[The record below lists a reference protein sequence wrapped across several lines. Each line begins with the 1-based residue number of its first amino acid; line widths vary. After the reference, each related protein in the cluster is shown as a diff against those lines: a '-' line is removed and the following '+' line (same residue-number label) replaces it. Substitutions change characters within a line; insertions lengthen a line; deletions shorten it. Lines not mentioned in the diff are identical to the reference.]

1 MKIALVILHADPA
14 RGGAE
19 RYTVDLAAALEKRGH
34 DVSLLASS
42 FAENPSPQP
51 SPRIQGE
58 GEKSARRHLL
68 AATGATRLRR
78 YLTFLNSLDA
88 HLADNK
94 YDNVHA
100 MLPVR
105 QCDVYH
111 PHAGIAV
118 ETVGS
123 GPALSRLAN
132 RFNRKR
138 QEFAA
143 VERQLIG
150 GSSQTIV
157 LCLSDYVKQTARR
170 HYPQIDQN
178 RLVKLFNGIDLHRF
192 DPTARPEA
200 GTRLRKKLGISR
212 EQIVALM
219 LAQDFERKGLK
230 EAILALARTADRR
243 LILLVGGRDDPAPY
257 RRLAASASVISQ
269 VFFAGATDDPY
280 AFYRAADFF
289 VLPTRHDPC
298 SLVVLEALAMGVPV
312 ISTIFNGAC
321 EIMPRGEAGMV
332 LDDPADLPALETAMR
347 TMLDPLQRRRMAEQS
362 LALRPALS
370 QQTHLEK
377 LEKAYQSLAG
387 PKSAKTD

>member
-1 MKIALVILHADPA
+1 MRKH
-14 RGGAE
+14 RM
-19 RYTVDLAAALEKRGH
+19 AAG
-34 DVSLLASS
+34 
-42 FAENPSPQP
+42 
-51 SPRIQGE
+51 
-58 GEKSARRHLL
+58 
-68 AATGATRLRR
+68 GATRLRR
-78 YLTFLNSLDA
+78 YLTFLDSLDA

-94 YDNVHA
+94 YDIVHA

-118 ETVGS
+118 ETIGS
-123 GPALSRLAN
+123 GSALSRLAN

-138 QEFAA
+138 QHFAT
-143 VERQLIG
+143 VERELIEE
-150 GSSQTIV
+150 SSRTVV
-157 LCLSDYVKQTARR
+157 LCLSDYVKQTALR
-170 HYPQIDQN
+170 HYQQIDQS
-178 RLVKLFNGIDLHRF
+178 RLVKLFNGIDLQRF

-200 GTRLRKKLGISR
+200 GTQLRKKLGISQQ
-212 EQIVALM
+212 QIVALM

-257 RRLAASASVISQ
+257 WRLAASAGMAEQ
-269 VFFAGATDDPY
+269 VCFAGATDDPY

-321 EIMPRGEAGMV
+321 EIMPAGEAGMV
-332 LDDPADLPALETAMR
+332 LKDPADLPALETAMR
-347 TMLDPLQRRRMAEQS
+347 TMLDPLQRRRMADQS
-362 LALRPALS
+362 LALRPVLS
-370 QQTHLEK
+370 QQTHLDK
-377 LEKAYQSLAG
+377 LEQAYQSLAG
-387 PKSAKTD
+387 AKPVKTD

>member
-19 RYTVDLAAALEKRGH
+19 RYTVDLAAALQKRRH

-42 FAENPSPQP
+42 FAAGLPNDVRQHRMVAS
-51 SPRIQGE
+51 
-58 GEKSARRHLL
+58 
-68 AATGATRLRR
+68 GATRLRR
-78 YLTFLNSLDA
+78 YLTFLDSLDA
-88 HLADNK
+88 HLTDNQ
-94 YDNVHA
+94 YDIVHA

-105 QCDVYH
+105 HCDVYH
-111 PHAGIAV
+111 PHAGIAA
-118 ETVGS
+118 ETIGS

-138 QEFAA
+138 QHFAA
-143 VERQLIG
+143 VERQLIE
-150 GSSQTIV
+150 GSSRTIV
-157 LCLSDYVKQTARR
+157 LCLSDYVKQAARR
-170 HYPQIDQN
+170 HYPQIDQS
-178 RLVKLFNGIDLHRF
+178 RLVKLFNGTDLQRF
-192 DPTARPEA
+192 DPAARPEA
-200 GTRLRKKLGISR
+200 GTQLREKLGIPQQ
-212 EQIVALM
+212 QIVALM

-243 LILLVGGRDDPAPY
+243 LTLLVGGKDDPAPY
-257 RRLAASASVISQ
+257 RRLAASAGVAEQ
-269 VFFAGATDDPY
+269 VRFAGATNDPY

-321 EIMPRGEAGMV
+321 EIMPPDQAGIV
-332 LDDPADLPALETAMR
+332 LKDPTDLSALETAMR
-347 TMLDPLQRRRMAEQS
+347 NMLDPLHRQRLADQC

-370 QQTHLEK
+370 QQTHLNK
-377 LEKAYQSLAG
+377 LEQAYQSLAG
-387 PKSAKTD
+387 PKPVKTD

>member
-1 MKIALVILHADPA
+1 LKIALVILHADPA

-19 RYTVDLAAALEKRGH
+19 RYTVDLASALAKRGH
-34 DVSLLASS
+34 DVAMLASS
-42 FAENPSPQP
+42 FAEGPSPQP
-51 SPRIQGE
+51 SPRVHGE
-58 GEKSARRHLL
+58 GEKSVRRHLL

-78 YLTFLNSLDA
+78 YLTFLDSLDA
-88 HLADNK
+88 HLAENK
-94 YDNVHA
+94 YDIVHA

-118 ETVGS
+118 ETIGS

-138 QEFAA
+138 QEFAT

-150 GSSQTIV
+150 GSSRTIV

-170 HYPQIDQN
+170 HYPKIDQN